1 MAVYKSC
8 VGDGCACGSGGR
20 TDGVLFRD
28 RRKRREEED
37 GSVTRARMMMGDENE
52 LGESEE
58 AAAAVETSGECNK
71 RDGKSTCDSAG
82 EHSNR
87 LVR

>member
-37 GSVTRARMMMGDENE
+37 GSVKRVRMMMGEM
-52 LGESEE
+52 
-58 AAAAVETSGECNK
+58 
-71 RDGKSTCDSAG
+71 
-82 EHSNR
+82 
-87 LVR
+87 